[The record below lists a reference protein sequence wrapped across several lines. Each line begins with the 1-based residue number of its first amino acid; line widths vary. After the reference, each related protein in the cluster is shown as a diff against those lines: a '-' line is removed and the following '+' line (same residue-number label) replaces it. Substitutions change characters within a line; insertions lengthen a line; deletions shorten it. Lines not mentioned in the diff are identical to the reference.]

1 MNMIKN
7 NKYSFVSLTIIV
19 VITLII
25 TPWFINWVPQNHP
38 FVMDV
43 DQYYSYLHALFI
55 KHDITFSNNVHD
67 FWLISTPTNHFVPK
81 VTYGVSIFYA
91 PFFLLA
97 KLVSASYSTGYEPLY
112 AWFIH
117 YGCIIYIL
125 IGLIYTQKILSK
137 FFQDKMIAISLI
149 LFYFGAN
156 IFYYT
161 VSESESVHGI
171 LFFLVAVFS
180 YNVISFFETSNKKHF
195 HIALFTLGFIS
206 LIRPTEIILL
216 LIPLFIG
223 TISLKEKIHLV
234 MQLRWHLLLAV
245 ILFLIPVFPQLLFW
259 KIQSGQWFFFSYG
272 SGERFFWQDPQILN
286 FLFSFRKGWFVY
298 TPLALFII
306 LGFAVLY
313 RKNKAVFFPIFLYL
327 ILNIYILSC
336 WWDWT
341 FGGSFGMR
349 ALVHT
354 YSLLIIPFTYFIT
367 WLWKQL
373 IIVKTGVFVIILFL
387 ICLNVFQ
394 SHLYKHRIIH
404 FDGMTKETY
413 CYTFFKLNYSKEEL
427 IYLNTLFKSP
437 NYNELRKGNRDE

>member
-1 MNMIKN
+1 MSVLNCR
-7 NKYSFVSLTIIV
+7 YSYLSLILIIV
-19 VITLII
+19 VSPVI
-25 TPWFINWVPQNHP
+25 TPWFVNWVPQNHP

-67 FWLISTPTNHFVPK
+67 YWLIPTPTNHFVPK
-81 VTYGVSIFYA
+81 VTYGISVFYA

-97 KLVSASYSTGYEPLY
+97 KLFSDSYSTGYEPVF

-137 FFQDKMIAISLI
+137 YFQDKIIALSLI
-149 LFYFGAN
+149 LFYFGTN

-171 LFFLVAVFS
+171 LFFLAAVFS

-195 HIALFTLGFIS
+195 HIALFALGFIS

-216 LIPLFIG
+216 LIPLFLG
-223 TISLKEKIHLV
+223 TITLKEKIRLV
-234 MQLRWHLLLAV
+234 MQLRWHILLAV
-245 ILFLIPVFPQLLFW
+245 ILFLIPIFPQLLFW

-272 SGERFFWQDPQILN
+272 SGERFFWQDPQLLN
-286 FLFSFRKGWFVY
+286 ILFSFRKGWFVY
-298 TPLALFII
+298 TPLALFIV
-306 LGFAVLY
+306 LGFIVLY
-313 RKNKAVFFPIFLYL
+313 QKNKAVFFPIFLYF

-349 ALVHT
+349 ALIHT
-354 YSLLIIPFTYFIT
+354 YCLLIIPFTYFIQ
-367 WLWKQL
+367 WLWQQRFL
-373 IIVKTGVFVIILFL
+373 VKTSIMVIILFFIL
-387 ICLNVFQ
+387 LNVFQ
-394 SHLYKHRIIH
+394 SNLYKHHIIH
-404 FDGMTKETY
+404 YDGMTKEAY
-413 CYTFFKLNYSKEEL
+413 YFTFFKRNYSPEEL
-427 IYLNTLFKSP
+427 LHLNSLFKQP
-437 NYNELRKGNRDE
+437 NYELMKEGIRNQ